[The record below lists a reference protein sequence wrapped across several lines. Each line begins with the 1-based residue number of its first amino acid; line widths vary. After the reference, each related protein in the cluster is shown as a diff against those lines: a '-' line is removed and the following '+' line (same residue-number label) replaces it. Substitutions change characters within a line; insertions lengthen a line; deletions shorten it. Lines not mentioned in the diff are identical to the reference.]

1 MYKIWVYIP
10 SIDIK
15 YEMFFMNAD
24 SIVEAR
30 RIKERIELIFKM
42 LDADPN
48 TRVFIYNK
56 EGDTVY

>member
-1 MYKIWVYIP
+1 
-10 SIDIK
+10 
-15 YEMFFMNAD
+15 MNAD

-30 RIKERIELIFKM
+30 RIKERLELIFKM

-56 EGDTVY
+56 EGETVY